1 MAKYDQSATG
11 VIDVIRR
18 DHREIEEMLAEVEGA
33 NGQSREEAFAAL
45 AQKLKAHETAEQE
58 VVHPV
63 TDDVGAPDVADSVEK
78 EESKASSLLASM
90 EGLDVTSAEFEA
102 KFQELK
108 AGVMAHAQHEEAEEH
123 PRIME
128 SESAETLAELG
139 RDFESVESAAMDD
152 K

>member
-1 MAKYDQSATG
+1 MAKSDQSATG

-33 NGQSREEAFAAL
+33 KGQSREEAFSAL

-58 VVHPV
+58 VVHPI
-63 TDDVGAPDVADSVEK
+63 TDEVGAPDVADSVEK
-78 EESKASSLLASM
+78 EETIASQILASM
-90 EGLDVTSAEFEA
+90 EDLDVSSDEFET

-128 SESAETLAELG
+128 SESAETLEELG
-139 RDFESVESAAMDD
+139 RDFESVENAAMDE